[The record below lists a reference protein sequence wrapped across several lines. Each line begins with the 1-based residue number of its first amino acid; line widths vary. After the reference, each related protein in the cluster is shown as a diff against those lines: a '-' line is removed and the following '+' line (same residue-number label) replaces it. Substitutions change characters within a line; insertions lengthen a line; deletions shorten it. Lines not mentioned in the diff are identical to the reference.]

1 MFKGKTY
8 TGIILAV
15 SHKEFLEI
23 DIEKLKDN
31 SSSVVFDLKAFLDT
45 KVMSKGIVNMDRAVQ
60 AAKLSLSTDIDRAI
74 ADARIMTTNVVN
86 GPKITALS
94 PIPPGRFTFIP

>member
-1 MFKGKTY
+1 M
-8 TGIILAV
+8 IIA
-15 SHKEFLEI
+15 
-23 DIEKLKDN
+23 
-31 SSSVVFDLKAFLDT
+31 
-45 KVMSKGIVNMDRAVQ
+45 G
-60 AAKLSLSTDIDRAI
+60 I